1 MLSLQLINHKSIKMK
16 KIFLLFF
23 PALVIFGCAEW
34 KPTSE
39 TIEWPDTLPNFEV
52 IFLLP
57 KEEKTSEF
65 IEKIKLHDSKFH
77 NKVGE
82 AKTSLRYISAGMKS
96 GYYAWAEG
104 PMQYSYVD
112 SKGEIEG
119 HQEDWDRNIAPLIKD
134 EGGANYYS
142 LATPISYTNDNLN
155 YDANIL
161 EVVGFKISDK
171 KGSQEKVNQTLYR
184 WKKAFEKGDS
194 SQEFR
199 IFYPNLKDESEADIY
214 IVWPHE
220 NMNSIETWSFEVNKY
235 IDEVYGEGASKEQWD
250 TWNRLTKVT
259 EGSYRTLVK

>member
-1 MLSLQLINHKSIKMK
+1 MLFLQLINHKSIKMK

-220 NMNSIETWSFEVNKY
+220 NMNSIETWSQ
-235 IDEVYGEGASKEQWD
+235 S
-250 TWNRLTKVT
+250 RL
-259 EGSYRTLVK
+259 

>member
-259 EGSYRTLVK
+259 EGSYRVLVK

>member
-1 MLSLQLINHKSIKMK
+1 MLSLQLINHKSIKIK

>member
-155 YDANIL
+155 YDANIV

>member
-1 MLSLQLINHKSIKMK
+1 
-16 KIFLLFF
+16 
-23 PALVIFGCAEW
+23 
-34 KPTSE
+34 
-39 TIEWPDTLPNFEV
+39 
-52 IFLLP
+52 
-57 KEEKTSEF
+57 
-65 IEKIKLHDSKFH
+65 
-77 NKVGE
+77 
-82 AKTSLRYISAGMKS
+82 MKS

>member
-39 TIEWPDTLPNFEV
+39 TIEWPDTLPN
-52 IFLLP
+52 
-57 KEEKTSEF
+57 
-65 IEKIKLHDSKFH
+65 
-77 NKVGE
+77 
-82 AKTSLRYISAGMKS
+82 
-96 GYYAWAEG
+96 
-104 PMQYSYVD
+104 SYVD

>member
-1 MLSLQLINHKSIKMK
+1 MK